1 MNEGAVE
8 NDAEG
13 SKTKWGR
20 AETQAVAHTAYSPLP
35 TLPGVPHTSYEVLT
49 MTDLLHIENMYC
61 STDTSQ
67 NNFFA
72 SQIQP

>member
-1 MNEGAVE
+1 MMQKAQKLNGEE
-8 NDAEG
+8 QRHRL
-13 SKTKWGR
+13 W
-20 AETQAVAHTAYSPLP
+20 HTAYSPLP